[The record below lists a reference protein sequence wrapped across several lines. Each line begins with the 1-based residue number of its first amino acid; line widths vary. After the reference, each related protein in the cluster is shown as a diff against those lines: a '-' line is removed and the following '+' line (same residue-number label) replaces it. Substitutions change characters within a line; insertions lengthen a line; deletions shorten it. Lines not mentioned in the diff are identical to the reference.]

1 MTGYLYIA
9 GTLLFT
15 VYGQIIIKWRFNA
28 LAFRLPK
35 ASFFDAV
42 ASLLKILLDPYIFSG
57 FASAFIASMFW
68 MAAMSKLEITKAY
81 PFMSLA
87 PILVFM
93 IGVAFLNEEFTW
105 GKVVGLVFITLG
117 LICTVKF

>member
-15 VYGQIIIKWRFNA
+15 VYGQIIIKWRFNI
-28 LAFRLPK
+28 LNFQLSK
-35 ASFFDAV
+35 SSFIEAI

-57 FASAFIASMFW
+57 FVSAFIASMFW
-68 MAAMSKLEITKAY
+68 MAAMTKLEITKAY

-105 GKVVGLVFITLG
+105 GKVLGLGLITLG

>member
-1 MTGYLYIA
+1 MIGYLYIA

-35 ASFFDAV
+35 SSFFDAV
-42 ASLLKILLDPYIFSG
+42 ASLMKILLDPYIFSG

-68 MAAMSKLEITKAY
+68 MAAMTKLEITKAY

-87 PILVFM
+87 PIIVFM
-93 IGVAFLNEEFTW
+93 IGVAFLNEQFTW
-105 GKVVGLVFITLG
+105 GKVMGLGLITLG

>member
-1 MTGYLYIA
+1 MGYFYIF

-15 VYGQIIIKWRFNA
+15 IYGQIIIKWRFNF
-28 LAFRLPK
+28 LDFQLPK
-35 ASFFDAV
+35 SSFFDAII
-42 ASLLKILLDPYIFSG
+42 SLIKILFDPYIFSG
-57 FASAFIASMFW
+57 FVSAFIASMFW

-87 PILVFM
+87 PVLVFI
-93 IGVAFLNEEFTW
+93 IGVAFLNEQFTW
-105 GKVVGLVFITLG
+105 GKVIGLGLITLG